1 MTPFERKAADNFINY
16 LRTLTPLAGYKISW
30 SEWDVYVRFIFDY
43 QSQWYVNFNLKPGE
57 LLSLRFDEIA
67 CHLIKNFDK
76 YERTGREK
84 QELKTKM
91 TPLEYAG
98 LQIINLEAKVAD
110 LEAELTKRPVVYI
123 KELESW

>member
-16 LRTLTPLAGYKISW
+16 LRTLTPLAGYKITW

-43 QSQWYVNFNLKPGE
+43 QSQWYVNFNLQPGK
-57 LLSLRFDEIA
+57 LLSLNFDEIA
-67 CHLIKNFDK
+67 CYLIKNFDK
-76 YERTGREK
+76 YERTGPEK

-91 TPLEYAG
+91 TPLEYTG

-123 KELESW
+123 KELE